1 MMSAMILAAG
11 ASRRMGC
18 PKALLKIGDKTFL
31 QHIAETLREG
41 GVDDTVIVLGAE
53 ASAISLSLTWF
64 GGEVVIN
71 SDWQNGQL
79 ASIVA
84 GLEAIERRKPD
95 AMLLCPVDHPRIT
108 PMLIMTLLH
117 RWRETGKS
125 IVIPTYQG
133 RRGHPVIF
141 SSTLFAEIKNSP
153 AEIGARHVVWNHNKD
168 VAEVET
174 DDEGVVL
181 NLDSPHDVARHSEG
195 RLL

>member
-1 MMSAMILAAG
+1 
-11 ASRRMGC
+11 MGC

-41 GVDDTVIVLGAE
+41 GVDDIVIVLGAE

-95 AMLLCPVDHPRIT
+95 AMLLCPVDHPLIT

-141 SSTLFAEIKNSP
+141 SSTLFSEIKNSP
-153 AEIGARHVVWNHNKD
+153 TEIGARHVVWNHSDD

-174 DDEGVVL
+174 DNEGVVL
-181 NLDSPHDVARHSEG
+181 NLDSPHDVARHSAV